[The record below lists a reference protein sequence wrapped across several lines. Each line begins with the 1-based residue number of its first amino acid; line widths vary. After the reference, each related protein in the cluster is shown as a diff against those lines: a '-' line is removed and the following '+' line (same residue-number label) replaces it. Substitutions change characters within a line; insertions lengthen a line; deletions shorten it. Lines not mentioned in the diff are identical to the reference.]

1 MANEPNFKT
10 EGGIGNVNPNPQGN
24 PASPLFTLT
33 PYQGMT
39 AAKAAALVSKEV
51 G

>member
-1 MANEPNFKT
+1 MPDENENN
-10 EGGIGNVNPNPQGN
+10 EGQEPININ
-24 PASPLFTLT
+24 
-33 PYQGMT
+33 GMDFYSEGQPVYPFLGLT